1 MSRLSFIP
9 FCIEHYAE
17 HISMPGNKVYE
28 LFKREG
34 LVDFLRE
41 DYGDLHGMGKEYLM
55 QLIDNYLGDAVNDS
69 LSRNNT

>member
-1 MSRLSFIP
+1 
-9 FCIEHYAE
+9 
-17 HISMPGNKVYE
+17 MPGNKVYE